1 MQGAPQLAVGE
12 PEKEE
17 QIVPRAGDGQQVN
30 DWVAKGF
37 MALTALGVS
46 LLVSFGGWLVVSV
59 NQINNTTSVL
69 QSEFTPFK
77 NDMVELKRSVD
88 GLRIRAELWATKDSL
103 TQTKDDFRSDL
114 SRVREQLTGL
124 ELRLTKIESTNP
136 PK

>member
-1 MQGAPQLAVGE
+1 
-12 PEKEE
+12 
-17 QIVPRAGDGQQVN
+17 VPRAGDGQQVN